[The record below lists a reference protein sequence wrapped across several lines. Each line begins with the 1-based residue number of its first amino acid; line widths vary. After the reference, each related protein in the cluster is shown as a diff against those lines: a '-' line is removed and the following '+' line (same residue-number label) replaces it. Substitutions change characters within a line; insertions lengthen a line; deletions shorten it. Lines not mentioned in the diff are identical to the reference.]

1 MPIQPNCPECQ
12 RLWESYSLAI
22 REDIR
27 LEYQLRAATL
37 EGDLATIQLIVEEVD
52 AADLVRQNL
61 RDSIRRHE
69 VQAHGNGAR
78 AG

>member
-37 EGDLATIQLIVEEVD
+37 EGDPATIQLIVEE
-52 AADLVRQNL
+52 VRQNL